1 MDNRSETLSSP
12 NRVGD
17 LMREIKV
24 CLLGVG
30 MKVLKNRIGV
40 VLMVVMFLLF
50 LGYRCREIMFSSSI
64 CLRSF

>member
-1 MDNRSETLSSP
+1 MDNTRSDTLSSP

-30 MKVLKNRIGV
+30 TMKVLKNRISV

-50 LGYRCREIMFSSSI
+50 
-64 CLRSF
+64 